1 MSSTDDMSKYPPN
14 SRIFIGNLPSE
25 KTSKAELEQIFSK
38 YGKVYDVI
46 LRRSFGFVQFDSA
59 ESAIRAI
66 EGEQGRIIGGLKIGR
81 FHYFLSVKI
90 TNCLVMHVDYSL
102 CKDTLVVVVVV
113 LKVNTHSLDPLL
125 FFFFPK

>member
-25 KTSKAELEQIFSK
+25 KTSKAELEQIFRK
-38 YGKVYDVI
+38 YGIVYDVI

-81 FHYFLSVKI
+81 FRYFLSVKI
-90 TNCLVMHVDYSL
+90 TKCLVMQCDYFSL
-102 CKDTLVVVVVV
+102 KKSISCCCYCCCQ
-113 LKVNTHSLDPLL
+113 NQYSHSLATPLL
-125 FFFFPK
+125 KF